1 MKKPYNIKDLNLNNI
16 IFSKLLDK
24 KSKRSVLLKYTKG
37 NRLTKF
43 LIQTPEVK
51 ILDLYK
57 KGNIVTLVLSMS
69 EVNDKINNFVKFWS
83 LLDHH
88 IINVA
93 RNNGNWFYSNNV
105 KFKGSIRN
113 DEDYNEPYIKLKLNA
128 NLLNKIKVSYDKQ
141 TQMRSFSD
149 LEKNQTI
156 KLVLDL
162 YGLWINSNG
171 FGLYMKPVVIDIRET
186 SEITLNESSDED
198 EEIIDTEINPISETS
213 VLNLNTEVSEVNER
227 LSSEMD
233 SVTNLIELEIEDIQ
247 NKNIIIENSE
257 NDSDNSSD
265 NNINLNMDD
274 DKSSSDSLDNF
285 NNNTSTECQDIINH

>member
-16 IFSKLLDK
+16 TFSRLLDK
-24 KSKRSVLLKYTKG
+24 NSKRSVLLKYNKG
-37 NRLTKF
+37 NRLTKC

-51 ILDLYK
+51 ILDLYN
-57 KGNIVTLVLSMS
+57 KGNIVTLVLSML
-69 EVNDKINNFVKFWS
+69 EVNDKINNFVQFWS
-83 LLDHH
+83 LFDHH

-93 RNNGNWFYSNNV
+93 KNNGNWFYSNNV

-113 DEDYNEPYIKLKLNA
+113 DGEYNEPYIKLKLNA

-141 TQMRSFSD
+141 TQLRSFSD
-149 LEKNQTI
+149 LEKGQTI

-162 YGLWINSNG
+162 YGLWINNNG

-186 SEITLNESSDED
+186 NEITLNESSDED
-198 EEIIDTEINPISETS
+198 EDIFDTEINPISETS

-233 SVTNLIELEIEDIQ
+233 SVTNLIELEIEDMQ
-247 NKNIIIENSE
+247 KKNIIIENSE
-257 NDSDNSSD
+257 NESSSED
-265 NNINLNMDD
+265 NINLNISDE
-274 DKSSSDSLDNF
+274 KSSSDSFNNL